1 MTYAAKQP
9 PDLPNNKHIRKENN
23 TMNEL
28 LEKFGTIYTALYN
41 RTYTG
46 PTAGLVEK
54 FDSLLKTDPDFKAL
68 VCDFVKAREDF
79 ISSDREAAAFMLAI
93 RDTYKY

>member
-1 MTYAAKQP
+1 MGTGNPYKP
-9 PDLPNNKHIRKENN
+9 VERKN

-28 LEKFGTIYTALYN
+28 LETFGTIYTALYN
-41 RTYTG
+41 RSYTG

-54 FDSLLKTDPDFKAL
+54 FDKLLKTDPDFKTL
-68 VCDFVKAREDF
+68 VCDFVKARQDF
-79 ISSDREAAAFMLAI
+79 ISSDREATAFMLAI

>member
-1 MTYAAKQP
+1 
-9 PDLPNNKHIRKENN
+9 
-23 TMNEL
+23 MNEL

-54 FDSLLKTDPDFKAL
+54 FDSLLKTDPDFKTL
-68 VCDFVKAREDF
+68 VCDFVKAREDY
-79 ISSDREAAAFMLAI
+79 ISSDREATAFMLTI
-93 RDTYKY
+93 KDIYEY